1 MNLGKSFATAPK
13 ELKFNNK
20 VFTHPKEIL
29 EILESE
35 KFYWLIDSTI
45 SDAIIEIKNNTL
57 IWHDG
62 NFLRNIHKRRILR
75 NLGKRNMGG
84 WTI

>member
-45 SDAIIEIKNNTL
+45 SDAIIEIKNKDKEKERL
-57 IWHDG
+57 KKYEKAKKEAIA
-62 NFLRNIHKRRILR
+62 
-75 NLGKRNMGG
+75 NLTKTERKALGL
-84 WTI
+84 